1 MLDLTYHKCPESNT
15 VEVTGTIPV
24 TNVIQMMSQDRATRF
39 LCHALMNII
48 KGHDLEPMSVNYR
61 MAYITELLHN
71 EDDYF
76 EGTESFNAFQISTVN
91 QFIEMVEQ
99 NCGKEATEGMRAYN
113 TCDLRDD
120 VPRLQWLR
128 QVHEK
133 NPNAVFKIDILC
145 STDGFHSS
153 ILE

>member
-1 MLDLTYHKCPESNT
+1 MLNLTYHKHPENNT

-24 TNVIQMMSQDRATRF
+24 TNVIQMMSQVRATQY

-48 KGHDLEPMSVNYR
+48 KGHDQEPLSVNYR
-61 MAYITELLHN
+61 MAYLSELLQLN
-71 EDDYF
+71 FD
-76 EGTESFNAFQISTVN
+76 GTGSFHAFQVSTVD

-99 NCGKEATEGMRAYN
+99 NCGKDATVGMRAYN
-113 TCDLRDD
+113 NCDLRDD
-120 VPRLQWLR
+120 VLRLQWLR
-128 QVHEK
+128 MVQEK
-133 NPNAVFKIDILC
+133 NPTAFFKIDLLC